1 MKTPFLLA
9 VLLLTG
15 CTATPPSP
23 TASPQNPTP
32 AASLPAGASS
42 TPAASPNAPATPH
55 PTLISATGIGDA
67 QLGMTLGELK
77 QKLGTAAEFVV
88 QSPFMVDFDAI
99 AVRQSGQVQYYIL
112 HLAGKPLG
120 DRDTVQ
126 GLLTRNPAYKTAEGV
141 GAGTSLTQAEAAYGK
156 ATLSY
161 NTQNE
166 SREYARFERQ
176 PAPNISFATGN
187 ASQQAAGIYP
197 NATSEYRETRE
208 FKPNAAI
215 ESVLVV
221 CLTSGCAAP

>member
-15 CTATPPSP
+15 CTATPPTASTQSPTPITSPLPRVSPDRP
-23 TASPQNPTP
+23 TASPEAET
-32 AASLPAGASS
+32 
-42 TPAASPNAPATPH
+42 APRATS
-55 PTLISATGIGDA
+55 ISATGIGDA
-67 QLGMTLGELK
+67 RLGMTLGELR
-77 QKLGTAAEFVV
+77 QKLGTTAEFVV

-99 AVRQSGQVQYYIL
+99 AVRYSGQVQYYIL
-112 HLAGKPLG
+112 HLSGKPLG

-126 GLLTRNPAYKTAEGV
+126 GLLTRNPIYKTAEGV
-141 GAGTSLTQAEAAYGK
+141 GAGTPLTQAEAAYGK

-197 NATSEYRETRE
+197 PATSEYRETRE

-215 ESVLVV
+215 DSVLVV
-221 CLTSGCAAP
+221 CLTSRCAAP